1 MDMIAFTKYFMK
13 KILIIII
20 FLFPAYA
27 FALDSFDIYKT
38 LSNSTVKIS
47 IWDNYNN
54 NDKSVIT
61 WGTGVVINKID
72 NRFFILTNAHVM
84 LEKYCLVLEPTK
96 VCKDKAWGG
105 DTTITIDAHES
116 EFEYTIGENF
126 VWWPDHDLAVIAV
139 DIDEQTVFEPINIGG
154 HYHPLMNV
162 YGAGYPQVLGN
173 FNRNYTDIVFCAG
186 VINTMFFDEYAL
198 AQLRNY
204 SIAHSCALAGG
215 MSGGPLVDNDG
226 RLLGINGMSGVA
238 SISEDKKGN
247 LDIDIA
253 PGRFDYAIDIWD
265 LYSLEISSAVDEE
278 GHFNPRSNF
287 YKYLPKLSY
296 DYHSSFYKEYIRLY
310 PNRLD
315 RIKQLFK

>member
-1 MDMIAFTKYFMK
+1 MK

-20 FLFPAYA
+20 VLFPTSS
-27 FALDSFDIYKT
+27 FALDSYDVYKT

-96 VCKDKAWGG
+96 VCKDKTWGK

-139 DIDEQTVFEPINIGG
+139 DIDEFVAAMDTDAMAVGSYATMIPGVFPNLTGSTATTMDLELQAAGTAPTGG
-154 HYHPLMNV
+154 KIRVWMVLMN
-162 YGAGYPQVLGN
+162 
-173 FNRNYTDIVFCAG
+173 I
-186 VINTMFFDEYAL
+186 
-198 AQLRNY
+198 
-204 SIAHSCALAGG
+204 
-215 MSGGPLVDNDG
+215 DN
-226 RLLGINGMSGVA
+226 
-238 SISEDKKGN
+238 
-247 LDIDIA
+247 
-253 PGRFDYAIDIWD
+253 PG
-265 LYSLEISSAVDEE
+265 
-278 GHFNPRSNF
+278 
-287 YKYLPKLSY
+287 SY
-296 DYHSSFYKEYIRLY
+296 DANEV
-310 PNRLD
+310 D
-315 RIKQLFK
+315 RDQLA